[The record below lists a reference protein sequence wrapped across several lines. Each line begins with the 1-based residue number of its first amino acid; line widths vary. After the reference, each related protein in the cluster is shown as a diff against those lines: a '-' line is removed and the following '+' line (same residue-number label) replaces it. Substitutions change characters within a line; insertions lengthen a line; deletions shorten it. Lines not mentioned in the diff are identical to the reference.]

1 MSRSCVILI
10 ALFLSFAPISI
21 SLAQKLKFRTYLV
34 EDGLSNNSVNLLA
47 NDPSGAIWIGTWNGL
62 NLYDGRTFLVFRHL
76 PNEPNSLPGNYIYGV
91 EIDKDDRVWVW
102 SDPNILSLFQP
113 DSTFSHY
120 RFEDRIDHVFL
131 TAHSKIAVQVADSLF
146 VYDGEMDGFQAC
158 PSCTPLK
165 KSSDIPIPVSISHLG
180 FWDSKKDKRGNTWYA
195 SKDQGLFFQPYHVE
209 SRESNPEHYI
219 ADAFNPYGL
228 RSNEVTAVLE
238 DHFGNIWL
246 GLKDGGVARALRHTD
261 VLHHIY
267 PHPKIHPNLPGEAV
281 RAVVEEGDGTLWVGY
296 YNSGIYF
303 RRPGQESFEKL
314 YITSTQSGS
323 DWERIRSLYVD
334 QNGMVWA
341 GTYAGV
347 IKIRNR
353 KVAELVEEGNTEFF
367 HRRVYGFAEDKQD
380 KKLWLGSW
388 NGVSLY
394 NQEKQSF
401 EGFAGQ
407 DQLEGLNIRT
417 LLYTDSTL
425 FICTEKHGVVL
436 FKEGKV
442 TFFDRSKG
450 LLDNSVYSVFKEED
464 TDRLWIGTHSGVTLW
479 DVKTDSV
486 SHITEQQGLMS
497 NFVYGMMPH
506 ANSMWVGTAKGIARI
521 NRETLEVWALDPE
534 EGWQSSEFSEGA
546 YFRSGRGL
554 MYFGGVNGLNS
565 FHPNDFRSEIALPK
579 ILVFQHELPANA
591 PYSASFTVSTI
602 GFGTDPNNR
611 IRYRVLPGEPDW
623 SELATNGIVML
634 SGLPEGSYKLEVKN
648 SLAKPGEV
656 VTKEFTVLVPLWK
669 KPLFYFFMVIF
680 VLGVAGWWR
689 FRTVK
694 RIQRKLELKIQ
705 ERTKVIA
712 RQKADLENAN
722 QVLEAKNR
730 EIEEQKK
737 RLQILHSK
745 HQNAGFEM
753 EKFTGYV
760 AGQIR
765 KPLTDL
771 KLSIDSATFREQKI
785 KNGISLQLDRVMD
798 LFNEINGSGR
808 SMELGQVTPSL
819 TILPELFQH
828 LNLEIAGAI
837 KENHI
842 QYKYSENLSAGWV
855 SLDVMRL
862 KLFLRNV
869 FKELLKFL
877 DEDAVLDVR
886 VVTLDANLLIRVD
899 TTSSTL
905 MDAIDTFSQ
914 YGIYIQSAKHLLAE
928 MSGEMQILPNE
939 SSVAIRIQIPIQEI
953 ETKNLNTS
961 VKNWKHK
968 ALADEIPEGKQIILV
983 YGKRFEADG
992 LVKVMEE
999 DSLFFI
1005 QEDDPDMVS
1014 SALNTI
1020 SIDMLILYNEKVTEN
1035 VAKIISAANLF
1046 PTLPILF
1053 MYEILSYGQQERL
1066 LDMGIKDFIQL
1077 PTGKSLIS
1085 RKIKSLLAES
1095 IDKGR
1100 PLKLESIL
1108 SQDEPKVELSPNE
1121 KLLREALQEIK
1132 QNFDKPSFKVETLY
1146 GHLGVSKIKLYRIFK
1161 EILHLAPSDL
1171 IQQLRMEKANTLL
1184 QKSQMNVSEVSFACG
1199 FNDPKHFS
1207 KIFKKYYGYSPKT
1220 FQKLDATGDPLGM
1233 A

>member
-1 MSRSCVILI
+1 MSRSCIILI
-10 ALFLSFAPISI
+10 ALFLSFAPLSI

-62 NLYDGRTFLVFRHL
+62 NLYDGKSFLVFSHR

-91 EIDKDDRVWVW
+91 EIDKDERVWVW
-102 SDPNILSLFQP
+102 SDPKILSLLQP
-113 DSTFSHY
+113 DSTFSHH
-120 RFEDRIDHVFL
+120 RFENRIDHVFL
-131 TAHSKIAVQVADSLF
+131 TAHSKVAVQVADSLF
-146 VYDGEMDGFQAC
+146 VYDGERDGFQAC
-158 PSCTPLK
+158 PSCAPRAK
-165 KSSDIPIPVSISHLG
+165 FSEIPIPASISHLS
-180 FWDSKKDKRGNTWYA
+180 FWDSKKDKKGNAWYA

-209 SRESNPEHYI
+209 SRESYPQHYT

-246 GLKDGGVARALRHTD
+246 GLKDGGVARALRHTE
-261 VLHHIY
+261 VVNHIY
-267 PHPKIHPNLPGEAV
+267 PHPKTHPNLPGEAV
-281 RAVVEEGDGTLWVGY
+281 RAVVEEADGTLWIGY

-314 YITSTQSGS
+314 DISSFNTDSEWG
-323 DWERIRSLYVD
+323 RIRSLCVD
-334 QNGMVWA
+334 ESGLVWA

-347 IKIRNR
+347 VKIRD
-353 KVAELVEEGNTEFF
+353 KKIMELVEGDNKSFYK
-367 HRRVYGFAEDKQD
+367 RVYGFAEDVQTKR
-380 KKLWLGSW
+380 LWLGAW
-388 NGVSLY
+388 DGVSLY
-394 NQEKQSF
+394 NRERESF
-401 EGFAGQ
+401 EAFKGQ
-407 DQLEGLNIRT
+407 EQLEGLNIRN
-417 LLYTDSTL
+417 LIYSDSTL
-425 FICTEKHGVVL
+425 FIATEKHGL
-436 FKEGKV
+436 ALWKDGKV
-442 TFFDRSKG
+442 GFFDKAKG
-450 LLDNSVYSVFKEED
+450 LLDNSVYSVYKDED

-486 SHITEQQGLMS
+486 SYITEQQGLMS
-497 NFVYGMMPH
+497 NFVYGMMSH

-521 NRETLEVWALDPE
+521 NKETLDVWALDPE

-546 YFRSGRGL
+546 YFKSGRGL

-579 ILVFQHELPANA
+579 TLVFQQELPASA
-591 PYSASFTVSTI
+591 PYSASFTVATI
-602 GFGTDPNNR
+602 GFGIDPNNR
-611 IRYRVLPGEPDW
+611 ILYRVLPGETEW
-623 SELATNGIVML
+623 SELAPNGILGL
-634 SGLPEGSYKLEVKN
+634 SGQPEGSYKLEVRN
-648 SLAKPGEV
+648 SLGKPGEV
-656 VTKEFTVLVPLWK
+656 VTKEFTVLLPLWK

-680 VLGVAGWWR
+680 VLGVSGWWR

-722 QVLEAKNR
+722 QVLEAKNK

-760 AGQIR
+760 VDQIR
-765 KPLTDL
+765 KPLSDL
-771 KLSIDSATFREQKI
+771 KLSIESATFRDSKV
-785 KNGISLQLDRVMD
+785 KNGVRFQLDRVME
-798 LFNEINGSGR
+798 LFSEINGSGK
-808 SMELGQVTPSL
+808 SMEIGEVTPSL
-819 TILPELFQH
+819 TILPDLFQH
-828 LNLEIAGAI
+828 LNQEMAGAI
-837 KENHI
+837 KESNI
-842 QYKYSENLSAGWV
+842 QYRYSENLSRGWV

-862 KLFLRNV
+862 KLFLQNL
-869 FKELLKFL
+869 FKEILKFQ
-877 DEDAVLDVR
+877 DEDAMLDVQ
-886 VVTLDANLLIRVD
+886 VKTSEGNLLILVD
-899 TTSSTL
+899 TSSSTL

-914 YGIYIQSAKHLLAE
+914 YSIYIQSAKNLLAE
-928 MSGEMQILPNE
+928 LSGEMQILPKE
-939 SSVAIRIQIPIQEI
+939 ASVAIRVQIPIQEI

-961 VKNWKHK
+961 VKNWKHI
-968 ALADEIPEGKQIILV
+968 ALADEIPEGKKVVLI

-992 LVKVMEE
+992 LVKVMED

-1020 SIDMLILYNEKVTEN
+1020 SIDILILYNEKVTEN

-1095 IDKGR
+1095 IDMVR

-1161 EILHLAPSDL
+1161 DILHLAPSDL

-1220 FQKLDATGDPLGM
+1220 FQKLDTAGDPFGRV
-1233 A
+1233 

>member
-1 MSRSCVILI
+1 MSRSCIILI
-10 ALFLSFAPISI
+10 ALFLSFAPLSV

-62 NLYDGRTFLVFRHL
+62 NLYDGKTFLVFSHR

-102 SDPNILSLFQP
+102 SDPKILSLFQA

-120 RFEDRIDHVFL
+120 RFENRIDHVFL
-131 TAHSKIAVQVADSLF
+131 TAHSKIAVQVDDSLF
-146 VYDGEMDGFQAC
+146 VYDTEMDGFQAC
-158 PSCTPLK
+158 PSCTPQG
-165 KSSDIPIPVSISHLG
+165 KSSEIPIPASISHLS

-209 SRESNPEHYI
+209 SRESYPEHYT

-261 VLHHIY
+261 VVGHVF
-267 PHPKIHPNLPGEAV
+267 PHPKKHPNLPGEAV
-281 RAVVEEGDGTLWVGY
+281 RAVVEETDGTLWIGY

-314 YITSTQSGS
+314 DISSFNTDSEW
-323 DWERIRSLYVD
+323 DRIRSLYVD
-334 QNGMVWA
+334 QSGLVWA

-347 IKIRNR
+347 VKIRN
-353 KVAELVEEGNTEFF
+353 KKIEELVEGDNKSFYK
-367 HRRVYGFAEDKQD
+367 RVYGFAEDAQTKR
-380 KKLWLGSW
+380 LWLGAW
-388 NGVSLY
+388 DGVSLY
-394 NQEKQSF
+394 NREKESF
-401 EGFAGQ
+401 EAFQ
-407 DQLEGLNIRT
+407 SQKQLEGLNIRN
-417 LLYTDSTL
+417 LIYSDSTL
-425 FICTEKHGVVL
+425 FIATEKHGL
-436 FKEGKV
+436 ALWKDGKV
-442 TFFDRSKG
+442 DFFDKARG
-450 LLDNSVYSVFKEED
+450 LLDNSVYSVYKDED

-486 SHITEQQGLMS
+486 SYITEQQGLMS

-521 NRETLEVWALDPE
+521 NKETLEVWALDPE

-546 YFRSGRGL
+546 YFKSGRGL

-579 ILVFQHELPANA
+579 ILVFQQELPVSA
-591 PYSASFTVSTI
+591 PYSASFTVATI
-602 GFGTDPNNR
+602 GFGIDPNNR
-611 IRYRVLPGEPDW
+611 ILYRVLPGETEW
-623 SELATNGIVML
+623 SELAPNGVLGL
-634 SGLPEGSYKLEVKN
+634 SGQPEGSYKLEVRN
-648 SLAKPGEV
+648 SLGKPGEV

-669 KPLFYFFMVIF
+669 KPLLYFFMVIF

-694 RIQRKLELKIQ
+694 RIQGKLELKIQ

-712 RQKADLENAN
+712 KQKADLENAN

-730 EIEEQKK
+730 EIEEQKN

-753 EKFTGYV
+753 EKFTHYV
-760 AGQIR
+760 VDQIR
-765 KPLTDL
+765 KPLSDL
-771 KLSIDSATFREQKI
+771 KLSIESATFRDPKL
-785 KNGISLQLDRVMD
+785 KNGVRFQLDRVME
-798 LFNEINGSGR
+798 LFSEINGSGK
-808 SMELGQVTPSL
+808 SIGLGEVTPSL
-819 TILPELFQH
+819 TILPDLFQH
-828 LNLEIAGAI
+828 LNQEMAGAI
-837 KENHI
+837 KEGNI
-842 QYKYSENLSAGWV
+842 QYRYSENLSKGWV

-862 KLFLRNV
+862 KLFLQNV

-886 VVTLDANLLIRVD
+886 VITLDANLIIRVG

-914 YGIYIQSAKHLLAE
+914 YSSYIQSAKHLLAE

-939 SSVAIRIQIPIQEI
+939 LSVAIRIQIPIQEI

-968 ALADEIPEGKQIILV
+968 ALADEIPEGKKVVLI

-1020 SIDMLILYNEKVTEN
+1020 SVDILILYNEKVTEN

-1046 PTLPILF
+1046 PALPILF

-1207 KIFKKYYGYSPKT
+1207 KIFKKYYGQSPKT
-1220 FQKLDATGDPLGM
+1220 FQKLDTAGDPLDR